1 MLCRMRRF
9 FSQRHEVRWHAHGL
23 HRAGEGLGGQIAV
36 PGLVHAVI
44 EDGSAHEEILPRHY
58 PGGHGVRLKGE
69 LPGNGVVRP
78 VKKLCV

>member
-1 MLCRMRRF
+1 MRRF
-9 FSQRHEVRWHAHGL
+9 FSQRHKVRRHAHGL
-23 HRAGEGLGGQIAV
+23 HRPGEGLGGQIAV
-36 PGLVHAVI
+36 PGLVNAVI